1 MKIVQ
6 LELIPK
12 DELISKM
19 LVCIS
24 DLNCLKKTLKELG
37 FTNPKLNTSFDSI
50 TKEFGKVMKE
60 IEAN

>member
-12 DELISKM
+12 DEIISKM

-24 DLNCLKKTLKELG
+24 DLDCLKKTLKEMG
-37 FTNPKLNTSFDSI
+37 FASPKLNASFDSI

-60 IEAN
+60 IESK